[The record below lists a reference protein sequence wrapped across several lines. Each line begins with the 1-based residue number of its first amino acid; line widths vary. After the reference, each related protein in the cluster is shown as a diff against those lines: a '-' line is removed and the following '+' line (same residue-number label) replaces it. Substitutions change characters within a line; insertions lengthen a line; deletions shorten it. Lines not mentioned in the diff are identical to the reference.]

1 MIFIQILDVTAVNIC
16 TIYTVLPVSR
26 VLHKLHPVQHL
37 GVVCL
42 LRLVQL
48 TLELRVQLDRT
59 LVRKEPGT
67 NLTQSLENL
76 FQDLVPSFQGPP
88 ALPTLCE
95 KRQFVVVS

>member
-1 MIFIQILDVTAVNIC
+1 M
-16 TIYTVLPVSR
+16 SR
-26 VLHKLHPVQHL
+26 VLYELHSVQHL

-48 TLELRVQLDRT
+48 TLKLRVQLDRT
-59 LVRKEPGT
+59 LVRKEPWT

-76 FQDLVPSFQGPP
+76 FQDLVPSFQRPP
-88 ALPTLCE
+88 ALPALYE